1 MTTITYN
8 IPENAEA
15 AISKL
20 VVKSGG
26 TVLATSNDGMTEQ
39 EQLSLNQALK
49 EAKMIEKGTLKSL
62 SFDELWDE

>member
-15 AISKL
+15 EISEL
-20 VVKSGG
+20 VLKNGG
-26 TVLATSNDGMTEQ
+26 RVLATSKDGMTEQ